1 MSFDQDNTTIYDFL
15 EIGQV
20 PSITLNLDAISIAAV
35 DASKTL
41 VVSGTAPDFSV
52 EPTYYNWSGSNPDE
66 SGNEDWMDMR
76 LGDGGW
82 NDNRNN
88 RNYRWIV
95 EFNTLDPVIPDDEIN
110 NYDLLTT
117 YNGHAYYISK
127 TGARPHWANIYARNT
142 GGYLT
147 FINDAAEN
155 EILRSSASTYVHGY
169 DNTSSN
175 TRVWI
180 GIYQNNSSPKF
191 VEKAGGW
198 ESYPMPSTVNYQ
210 WQISS
215 DSVNWS
221 DITAANNLFLLN
233 DTTITLSNY
242 NTDQLGNLF
251 LRI

>member
-1 MSFDQDNTTIYDFL
+1 
-15 EIGQV
+15 
-20 PSITLNLDAISIAAV
+20 
-35 DASKTL
+35 
-41 VVSGTAPDFSV
+41 
-52 EPTYYNWSGSNPDE
+52 
-66 SGNEDWMDMR
+66 MR

-242 NTDQLGNLF
+242 NTDQLTVSPTINSLNGYKFRVKIFNPAFVCASEVISEETMLIIRSDF
-251 LRI
+251 DGDGVEDDADVER